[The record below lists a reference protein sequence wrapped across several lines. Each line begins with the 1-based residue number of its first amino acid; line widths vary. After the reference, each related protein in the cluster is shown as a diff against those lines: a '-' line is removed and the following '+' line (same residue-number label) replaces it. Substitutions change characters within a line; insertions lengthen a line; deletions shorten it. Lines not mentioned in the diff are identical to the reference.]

1 MHHNSLTVNRKNPEF
16 SFYLIFRWIPVGS
29 LRHLKMPI
37 CTDHHGIDAAV
48 RCLLENFPESMWGRW
63 LDIHQVHS
71 QLQRGGFPNL
81 PSDVVSRSFRGTHVT
96 VRSDKYRSTRYY
108 LFGDAKSLER
118 APKSYR
124 DQVLLKQNNNK
135 ECRLSPNYYIHQ
147 QRLQGP
153 LKDRIA
159 LLIEAGYAAR
169 DQIAQPASPRLK
181 IKIMLLQI
189 NHRHQF
195 WWYIPNWQIR
205 NWKVVQQYN
214 IIDLLII
221 VVVKVEGRIVSEFN
235 HTATL
240 N

>member
-1 MHHNSLTVNRKNPEF
+1 
-16 SFYLIFRWIPVGS
+16 
-29 LRHLKMPI
+29 MPI
-37 CTDHHGIDAAV
+37 STNDHGIQTAV

-63 LDIHQVHS
+63 LAVHQVHS

-81 PSDVVSRSFRGTHVT
+81 PSDVVSRSFKGTHLT
-96 VRSDKYRSTRYY
+96 VRSDKYGSKRYY

-169 DQIAQPASPRLK
+169 APNCSTRITPAKDKENATTNKSSAPVEKAPAVAESRDVEE
-181 IKIMLLQI
+181 
-189 NHRHQF
+189 
-195 WWYIPNWQIR
+195 PN
-205 NWKVVQQYN
+205 
-214 IIDLLII
+214 D
-221 VVVKVEGRIVSEFN
+221 E
-235 HTATL
+235 
-240 N
+240 